1 MQGSSQISVSSK
13 LITEQLTVP
22 IMSSKEIHRHL
33 WTQRNYINMQN
44 TEIKDLI
51 DREATET
58 VQKLF
63 SEFIIGLQ
71 FTKRKLQ

>member
-1 MQGSSQISVSSK
+1 
-13 LITEQLTVP
+13 
-22 IMSSKEIHRHL
+22 MSSKEIHRHL